1 MDSVG
6 HEALEI
12 EKLIGP
18 AMEVIGQ
25 DKVEYAHAFL
35 ASKLENEKL
44 NIEKA
49 RTLFDKIPNSHPN
62 KPILA
67 NRIGVIL
74 FAIGSPEKASEYFR
88 RALVLSGADHQQRV
102 NIESNLFHALLN
114 KESYEAAL
122 SYMMQ
127 SLEVGNEECDLF
139 DVERYEPQ
147 KILGAGGMGVTFLC
161 NDVYEEREVVVKTLW
176 RNASGTIKEVF
187 SEALISKKIN
197 DPRVLS
203 IYEIRRHKGSRPYI
217 VMEYFEGVDLYKYVV
232 NNNNNEPLAFE
243 ETLHIIHEIAKGMQA
258 AHNLATPIIHRDI
271 KPSNILYDPQ
281 TKEIR
286 IIDFGI
292 ACMLPD
298 AKEIHRTVTVNSNS
312 VIARKMLGTLGYM
325 APEQQRGDQQ
335 IDTKADI
342 FSLGK
347 TLMFLLTAQTP
358 PTENILAINHTGIRN
373 LIADLVGHCLMP
385 EPSRRYGTAQVV
397 QKLEEI
403 KQHVEK
409 HGYAHEPTPPS
420 PQPATPVEAIALDD
434 GFDEDGFE
442 DDPFNNFGQAP
453 QQYSNQEEMDE
464 VEEIEEIDEIDEI
477 EEVDEDEENA
487 KANNPAQVPSE
498 PTLEAPSMFDSFVIE
513 PDLEESQDES
523 NQSPM
528 ANNFDSVVI
537 SPENFDSP
545 ANEEKTSH
553 ITDTEADI
561 PSVPSEF
568 EPSPVSIEPEVTGL
582 SSNVE
587 PTVDMEPLDMQPLD
601 MQPLDMQPLDM
612 QPLDMQP
619 LDMQPLD
626 MQPLDMQPL
635 DTAPVNMDGPDIE
648 PIADIPEVDNSAYG
662 LEEDSSFG
670 GSQMGIQAER
680 GSVVEEINTATLAST
695 INLPMGFSLDEE
707 ANEIICEKDGSV
719 MIYIPAGSF
728 LMGYNEAE
736 YECERGE
743 HEIAL
748 GGYLIDQCPIS
759 WLQYNHFCDM
769 TNREKPRKPAWELDD
784 TEPVVNITWEDAMDY
799 AKWAG
804 KDLPTEAQWE
814 KAAKGG
820 FYFDGNNG
828 TKPNSNHHRRYPWGN
843 QIPSKGGWKANCQH
857 EPEYGGRS
865 TSPVG
870 HYPKG
875 ASPYGCLDMVGNVW
889 EWCNDWFDDS
899 YYSTSPAEDPSGPR
913 TGNGKVI
920 RGGAWNSDPKMV
932 STTFRG
938 WMEVDQWWN
947 IIGFRTVYKL

>member
-35 ASKLENEKL
+35 ASKLESEKL

-49 RTLFDKIPNSHPN
+49 RTLFDKIPNSNPN

-88 RALVLSGADHQQRV
+88 RALVLSGANHEQRV

-197 DPRVLS
+197 DSRVLS

-217 VMEYFEGVDLYKYVV
+217 VMEYFEGIDLYKYVM
-232 NNNNNEPLAFE
+232 NNNNGEPLAFE
-243 ETLHIIHEIAKGMQA
+243 ETLHIILEIAKGMQA
-258 AHNLATPIIHRDI
+258 AHNLATPVIHRDI

-312 VIARKMLGTLGYM
+312 VIAKKMLGTLGYM
-325 APEQQRGDQQ
+325 APEQQRGDQK

-347 TLMFLLTAQTP
+347 TLMFLLTAKTP
-358 PTENILAINHTGIRN
+358 PTENILAINDPGIRN

-385 EPSRRYGTAQVV
+385 EPDRRYDTAQVV

-403 KQHVEK
+403 TQHVK
-409 HGYAHEPTPPS
+409 THGYAYEPTPPS
-420 PQPATPVEAIALDD
+420 PQPATPVAAIALDD
-434 GFDEDGFE
+434 EFDEDGFE

-464 VEEIEEIDEIDEI
+464 VEEIEEIEEI
-477 EEVDEDEENA
+477 EEVDEEEENA
-487 KANNPAQVPSE
+487 KQNNTPQIPSE
-498 PTLEAPSMFDSFVIE
+498 PKLETPSMFDSFVIE
-513 PDLEESQDES
+513 PDLDES
-523 NQSPM
+523 PEEPDQPPI

-545 ANEEKTSH
+545 ENEEKTSH

-561 PSVPSEF
+561 PSIPNEF
-568 EPSPVSIEPEVTGL
+568 EPSPMSIEPEVMPTDI
-582 SSNVE
+582 SDVE
-587 PTVDMEPLDMQPLD
+587 PTMDMTPIDMEPI
-601 MQPLDMQPLDM
+601 
-612 QPLDMQP
+612 
-619 LDMQPLD
+619 
-626 MQPLDMQPL
+626 
-635 DTAPVNMDGPDIE
+635 NMDGPDME
-648 PIADIPEVDNSAYG
+648 PVDDIQPIDNSTFG
-662 LEEDSSFG
+662 FEEEGSLG
-670 GSQMGIQAER
+670 GSQMGIQVER
-680 GSVVEEINTATLAST
+680 GSVVEEVNTTSLAAT

-728 LMGYNEAE
+728 LMGYNNAE
-736 YECERGE
+736 SDCERGE
-743 HEIAL
+743 HEVAL

-769 TNREKPRKPAWELDD
+769 TNREKPRKPVWELDD
-784 TEPVVNITWEDAMDY
+784 TEPVVNITWEDAMEY

-828 TKPNSNHHRRYPWGN
+828 THPNSNHHRRYPWGDD
-843 QIPSKGGWKANCQH
+843 IPSKGGWKANCQH

-889 EWCNDWFDDS
+889 EWCNDWFDDT
-899 YYSTSPAEDPSGPR
+899 YYQTSPPQDPSGPR

-920 RGGAWNSDPKMV
+920 RGGAWNSDPKLV

-938 WMEVDQWWN
+938 WMEADQWWN
-947 IIGFRTVYKL
+947 VIGFRTVYKL